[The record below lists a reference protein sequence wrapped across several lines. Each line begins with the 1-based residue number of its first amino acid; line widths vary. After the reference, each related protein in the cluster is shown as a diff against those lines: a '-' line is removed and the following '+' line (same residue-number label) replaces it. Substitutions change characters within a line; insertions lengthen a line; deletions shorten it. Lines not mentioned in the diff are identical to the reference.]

1 MLTYFI
7 TPRIYNIFFK
17 IIMTKKN
24 LKKKRLNGIKNV
36 FILIYHIVEQ
46 IKNKEKITKNNN
58 NKRKERCKKI

>member
-1 MLTYFI
+1 
-7 TPRIYNIFFK
+7 
-17 IIMTKKN
+17 MTKKN